1 MAVNIVNDKVLEK
14 QENKNDKFKLK
25 LLKYPKKLCEAT
37 KAIQAGFVK
46 EFQEKFKKLKN
57 ATFTLEEVDF
67 KKIKLNQSCIKPV
80 WAYHTCINI
89 DSFIGI

>member
-46 EFQEKFKKLKN
+46 EFQEKFKKLTPESMVARIDLSLSDELPFAQAFVVISAEN
-57 ATFTLEEVDF
+57 
-67 KKIKLNQSCIKPV
+67 KL
-80 WAYHTCINI
+80 TNI
-89 DSFIGI
+89 RDND